1 MAQYTFQNL
10 TEAEGTKSVFVKTSA
25 GCYRR
30 MIPKRWMSLS
40 SKTAPHMYNL
50 SLGIDEWMI
59 AHPSADHFLAGA
71 NVLQLLAYN
80 VKLRREVL
88 LHAGLPVLGHV
99 SVQVKRTSVH
109 MAPPSGGGVGAGLL
123 LA

>member
-1 MAQYTFQNL
+1 ML
-10 TEAEGTKSVFVKTSA
+10 
-25 GCYRR
+25 
-30 MIPKRWMSLS
+30 
-40 SKTAPHMYNL
+40 
-50 SLGIDEWMI
+50 

-71 NVLQLLAYN
+71 DVLQLLAYD

-99 SVQVKRTSVH
+99 GMQVQRARVH